1 MAEPADDHAAG
12 TGELTLAQVAA
23 RAGVSPAT
31 VRRWVDG
38 GLIPGY
44 DGSWTPATAAYAR
57 VVARLRARGH
67 TLAQIKRAGENGQ
80 LAVGPLENLLS
91 RPGPRYPMRE
101 TARLTGVDP
110 ELIGRLYTMMGLGA
124 QPPDE
129 FSDEDVQILKYVAA
143 VLDAGLPLPAFL
155 QLMRVYG
162 QAVAQI
168 ADAEVRLIHLYVHEP
183 LMRADVPSVEI
194 AEEMEGLTREILPFA
209 TPFMNYLHGRLLAQ
223 FVEQDMIGHMEADL
237 GEDALEEGR
246 LRVAIAFAD
255 LAGYARLTNER
266 GDEAA
271 LGTVERFVQAVE
283 QTLPVDA
290 RVIKTLGDEVMV
302 VASDAA
308 ALAAWAVELRSGIA
322 VGRSAAAD
330 RHPLRRGAVSRRRLL
345 RPRRQPGG
353 ARGRARGRRRG
364 AGHAPGRR
372 AGGRAR
378 GPRLRA
384 DRRGQAEGLLRAD
397 RAVHRHRQERL
408 AAMVCEQVREAVRA
422 GGLFARDRPV
432 VAMLSGGRDSTCL
445 LDVAVALLR
454 PGRDQRAARQLRPAR
469 AVRRGRGAL
478 RAAVRAARGRAR
490 DRARQR
496 SAALA
501 RGARDAGAGNLQ
513 AWARDVRYARGR
525 PHRRRARRADRHR
538 AHRQRPGRDD
548 PLSPRGLAGAPGAA
562 GDGRQRGTPD
572 PPAARRQP
580 RADGRVLPRPRPE
593 LAR

>member
-1 MAEPADDHAAG
+1 VAEPADHRAEK

-44 DGSWTPATAAYAR
+44 DGNWTPATAAYAR

-67 TLAQIKRAGENGQ
+67 SLAQIKRAGENGQ
-80 LAVGPLENLLS
+80 LAVGPIENLLS
-91 RPGPRYPMRE
+91 SPGPRYSLRE
-101 TARLTGVDP
+101 AVRLSGQDADLVKRVY
-110 ELIGRLYTMMGLGA
+110 GSMGLGA
-124 QPPDE
+124 LPADG
-129 FSDEDVQILKYVAA
+129 FSDEDVQILKYGAA

-255 LAGYARLTNER
+255 LAGYARLTVER

-271 LGTVERFVQAVE
+271 LDAVERFVQAVE

-302 VASDAA
+302 VGSDTA
-308 ALAAWAVELRSGIA
+308 ALTGWAVELRAGIA
-322 VGRSAAAD
+322 AGD
-330 RHPLRRGAVSRRRLL
+330 PLPRIGIHYGEALYREGDYYGGAVN
-345 RPRRQPGG
+345 QA
-353 ARGRARGRRRG
+353 ARVVA
-364 AGHAPGRR
+364 R
-372 AGGRAR
+372 AGG
-378 GPRLRA
+378 GEVL
-384 DRRGQAEGLLRAD
+384 
-397 RAVHRHRQERL
+397 VT
-408 AAMVCEQVREAVRA
+408 
-422 GGLFARDRPV
+422 RPV
-432 VAMLSGGRDSTCL
+432 VEL
-445 LDVAVALLR
+445 
-454 PGRDQRAARQLRPAR
+454 
-469 AVRRGRGAL
+469 
-478 RAAVRAARGRAR
+478 
-490 DRARQR
+490 
-496 SAALA
+496 
-501 RGARDAGAGNLQ
+501 
-513 AWARDVRYARGR
+513 
-525 PHRRRARRADRHR
+525 
-538 AHRQRPGRDD
+538 
-548 PLSPRGLAGAPGAA
+548 AA
-562 GDGRQRGTPD
+562 GVDGLEFERIGEVRLKGFSESTELFT
-572 PPAARRQP
+572 ASARE
-580 RADGRVLPRPRPE
+580 G
-593 LAR
+593 